1 MMGIADY
8 RTYNK
13 AIREHLAEIGEPIA
27 GYYSIHQIAL
37 LINYYDYL
45 FTEPLEFEETAVMYS
60 KHLQTVGFIK
70 NLLQPS
76 VNKAIQ
82 Q

>member
-1 MMGIADY
+1 MMGFADY

-13 AIREHLAEIGEPIA
+13 AISTHLAEIGEPIA

-70 NLLQPS
+70 NLLQSP
-76 VNKAIQ
+76 VNKAM
-82 Q
+82 